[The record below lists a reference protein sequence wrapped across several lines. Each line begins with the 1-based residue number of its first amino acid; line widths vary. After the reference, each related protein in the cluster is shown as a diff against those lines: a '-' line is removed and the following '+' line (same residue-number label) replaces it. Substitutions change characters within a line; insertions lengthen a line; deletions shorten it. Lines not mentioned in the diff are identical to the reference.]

1 MILILSNTYDTSTT
15 LVIEWI
21 ESLGYNSWIRVN
33 EEDKYNIEFLFND
46 VKFTN
51 ETGSSFLLSDIKA
64 FWYRRGFFK
73 IVNITLSEFS
83 EFKRLQNEEINKI
96 MEFILYRLSTLNVS
110 INSALNSDV
119 NKLIVL
125 EEAKKVGLQVP
136 KEFIVSNESGFRD
149 TLRKHPDKKF
159 ITKTISGDSIYNFED
174 FLLFNYSKMI
184 DNVNSKNF
192 FPSLV
197 QEYIE
202 KKYELRIFYL
212 DKKFY
217 SMAIFSQNDEQT
229 KIDFRRYNKIKP
241 NRTVPFL
248 LPQHIEKKLI
258 SLLKKIDLNCG
269 SIDMIVNQNLEFI
282 FLEVNPVG
290 QFGMVSYPCN
300 YNLEYKIAKKL
311 TSCEQ

>member
-21 ESLGYNSWIRVN
+21 ESIGYDWIRVN

-46 VKFTN
+46 IKFTN
-51 ETGSSFLLSDIKA
+51 KVGDSFFLSDIKA

-73 IVNITLSEFS
+73 IKNITLSEFS
-83 EFKRLQNEEINKI
+83 EFERLQREEVNKI
-96 MEFILYRLSTLNVS
+96 MEFIFYKLSTLDVS
-110 INSALNSDV
+110 INSALNFDV

-125 EEAKKVGLQVP
+125 EEAQKVGLQVP

-149 TLRKHPDKKF
+149 ILKMYPNKKF
-159 ITKTISGDSIYNFED
+159 ITKTISGDSIYNFND
-174 FLLFNYSKMI
+174 FLLFNYSKTI
-184 DNVNSKNF
+184 NNVDSKEF
-192 FPSLV
+192 FPSLI

-202 KKYELRIFYL
+202 KRYELRIFYL
-212 DKKFY
+212 DEKFY

-229 KIDFRRYNKIKP
+229 KIDFRRYNKTKP

-269 SIDMIVNQNLEFI
+269 SIDMIVNKNLEFI

-300 YNLEYKIAKKL
+300 YNLEYEIAKKL
-311 TSCEQ
+311 TSYE